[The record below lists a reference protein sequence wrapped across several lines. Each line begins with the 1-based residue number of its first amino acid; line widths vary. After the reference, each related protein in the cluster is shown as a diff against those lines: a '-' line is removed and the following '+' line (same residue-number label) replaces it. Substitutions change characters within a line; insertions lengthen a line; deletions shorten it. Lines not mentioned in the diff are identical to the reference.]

1 MFKSVVVFISLFFS
15 VALFGQFRQTA
26 TWSYDASNKEVK
38 VGDEIEIIFRV
49 AVIEN
54 WYIYS
59 SDIDPEIGPT
69 PTTVEFE
76 ENSSFERI
84 GYLIPIEPKKKFDD
98 IWGAEITYFT
108 GKGEFR
114 QKVKVLSKDFKLSG
128 LLDFQTC
135 SDVTGQCIPGE
146 QEFTIDFI
154 EVSEGKS
161 TPIET
166 STEAIPQN
174 LLSQGSG
181 IRKVTSWNLSKEGT
195 AKVGDEIDLI
205 FNVTVDAN
213 WYIYS
218 SDLAPS
224 ASPIPATV
232 VFEESDGFEIVGG
245 LIPTNPK
252 KKFDNFFKEEVTYF
266 SGKGEF
272 KQRIKILKPDFKLK
286 GTLDFQT
293 CSDIENLCINGNE
306 DFDVAFSF
314 LENGTQKIST
324 AAIAAS
330 NSKNNASENGYE
342 DLLVPE
348 DDGSLWG
355 FFIAAFLFGLAALLT
370 PCVFP
375 MIPMTVAFFTNS
387 SQSRSQAIT
396 KAIIYGISIIVIYI
410 LIGLLFTSL
419 FGVGIANELATGAI
433 PNIIFFSVFLIFAL
447 SFFGL
452 FEIVLPSGFV
462 NNMDKKANK
471 GGLFGTFFMAFT
483 LVLVSF
489 SCTGPIVGTI
499 LIESFQGQVMKPVV
513 GMLGF
518 SSAFAIPFTLFAIF
532 PGMLKELPKSGGWL
546 NSVKVVLG
554 FIELALGF
562 KFLSVADQAYHWGL
576 LDRDIY
582 ISIWFVL
589 AILLGFYLLGKI
601 RLPHDSPSE
610 KTSVPRLVM
619 AIISFVF
626 AIYLL
631 PGLFGAPLK
640 ALSGYLPPLSTHDF
654 AIKAIIQD
662 EIAKAQI
669 STASANKN
677 QFPTKVKYAEILH
690 LPHGIQGFFDY
701 EQAVSY
707 AKKVKKPLFIDFTG
721 HGCVNCRKMEEYVWS
736 DPQVL
741 KRLKEDY
748 VVVAL
753 YVDDKTTLPESEW
766 YTSEYDGKVKKTL
779 GKQNFDFQIT
789 RFNGNAQPYY
799 VLLDNDEE
807 PLVRPKSYDA
817 EVTNFIQFLDKGLK
831 EFASR

>member
-76 ENSSFERI
+76 ENSSFELI
-84 GYLIPIEPKKKFDD
+84 GDLIPIEPKKKYED
-98 IWGAEITYFT
+98 IWGADITYFT

-114 QKVKVLSKDFKLSG
+114 QRLKVLSKDLKLSG

-135 SDVTGQCIPGE
+135 SDVTGQCIPSD

-154 EVSEGKS
+154 SVSGE
-161 TPIET
+161 
-166 STEAIPQN
+166 
-174 LLSQGSG
+174 
-181 IRKVTSWNLSKEGT
+181 
-195 AKVGDEIDLI
+195 
-205 FNVTVDAN
+205 
-213 WYIYS
+213 
-218 SDLAPS
+218 
-224 ASPIPATV
+224 
-232 VFEESDGFEIVGG
+232 
-245 LIPTNPK
+245 
-252 KKFDNFFKEEVTYF
+252 EEV
-266 SGKGEF
+266 
-272 KQRIKILKPDFKLK
+272 KQVE
-286 GTLDFQT
+286 
-293 CSDIENLCINGNE
+293 ENTIPNE
-306 DFDVAFSF
+306 VDYPVEEKADVKKVEAPTDESFD
-314 LENGTQKIST
+314 
-324 AAIAAS
+324 
-330 NSKNNASENGYE
+330 Y
-342 DLLVPE
+342 LLVPE

-410 LIGLLFTSL
+410 VIGLLFTSL

-433 PNIIFFSVFLIFAL
+433 PNIIFFSVFFIFAL

-576 LDRDIY
+576 LDRDVY

-610 KTSVPRLVM
+610 KTSVPRLVL

-654 AIKAIIQD
+654 AIKAVIQE

-669 STASANKN
+669 STTSTNKN
-677 QFPTKVKYAEILH
+677 QFPSKVKYADILH

-701 EQAVSY
+701 EQAVNY

-799 VLLDNDEE
+799 VLLDNNEE
-807 PLVRPKSYDA
+807 PLIRPKSYDA
-817 EVTNFIQFLDKGLK
+817 EVTNFIQFLDKGIK
-831 EFASR
+831 EFTSR

>member
-76 ENSSFERI
+76 ENSSFELI
-84 GYLIPIEPKKKFDD
+84 GDLIPIEPKKKYED
-98 IWGAEITYFT
+98 IWGADITYFT

-114 QKVKVLSKDFKLSG
+114 QRLKVLSKDLKLSG

-135 SDVTGQCIPGE
+135 SDVTGQCIPSD

-154 EVSEGKS
+154 SVSGE
-161 TPIET
+161 
-166 STEAIPQN
+166 
-174 LLSQGSG
+174 
-181 IRKVTSWNLSKEGT
+181 
-195 AKVGDEIDLI
+195 
-205 FNVTVDAN
+205 
-213 WYIYS
+213 
-218 SDLAPS
+218 
-224 ASPIPATV
+224 
-232 VFEESDGFEIVGG
+232 
-245 LIPTNPK
+245 
-252 KKFDNFFKEEVTYF
+252 EEV
-266 SGKGEF
+266 
-272 KQRIKILKPDFKLK
+272 KQVE
-286 GTLDFQT
+286 
-293 CSDIENLCINGNE
+293 ENTIPNE
-306 DFDVAFSF
+306 VDYPVEEKADVKKVEAPTDESFD
-314 LENGTQKIST
+314 
-324 AAIAAS
+324 
-330 NSKNNASENGYE
+330 Y
-342 DLLVPE
+342 LLVPE

-410 LIGLLFTSL
+410 VIGLLFTSL

-433 PNIIFFSVFLIFAL
+433 PNIIFFSVFFIFAL

-576 LDRDIY
+576 LDRDVY

-610 KTSVPRLVM
+610 KTSVPRLVL

-654 AIKAIIQD
+654 AIKAVIQE

-669 STASANKN
+669 STTSTNKN
-677 QFPTKVKYAEILH
+677 QFPSKVKYADILH

-799 VLLDNDEE
+799 VLLDNNEE
-807 PLVRPKSYDA
+807 PLIRPKSYDA
-817 EVTNFIQFLDKGLK
+817 EVTNFIQFLDKGIK
-831 EFASR
+831 EFTSR

>member
-1 MFKSVVVFISLFFS
+1 MFKSALVFVSLLFS
-15 VALFGQFRQTA
+15 LTLFGQFRQTA
-26 TWSYDASNKEVK
+26 TWSYDASKKEVK
-38 VGDEIEIIFRV
+38 VGDEIEIIFTV
-49 AVIEN
+49 TVIEN

-59 SDIDPEIGPT
+59 SDLDPEIGPM

-76 ENSSFERI
+76 QNQSFEVI
-84 GYLIPIEPKKKFDD
+84 GELIPTGPKKKYEEV
-98 IWGAEITYFT
+98 WGAEVTYFN
-108 GKGEFR
+108 GKGEFK
-114 QKVKVLSKDFKLSG
+114 QKIKVLNKDFNLAG
-128 LLDFQTC
+128 LLEFQTC
-135 SDVTGQCIPGE
+135 SDITGQCIPGE
-146 QEFTIDFI
+146 QEFKIDFI
-154 EVSEGKS
+154 VVS
-161 TPIET
+161 
-166 STEAIPQN
+166 ADQ
-174 LLSQGSG
+174 
-181 IRKVTSWNLSKEGT
+181 
-195 AKVGDEIDLI
+195 
-205 FNVTVDAN
+205 
-213 WYIYS
+213 
-218 SDLAPS
+218 
-224 ASPIPATV
+224 
-232 VFEESDGFEIVGG
+232 
-245 LIPTNPK
+245 
-252 KKFDNFFKEEVTYF
+252 EEV
-266 SGKGEF
+266 
-272 KQRIKILKPDFKLK
+272 KQEEEDSISSEAAYVVEEKVEEK
-286 GTLDFQT
+286 Q
-293 CSDIENLCINGNE
+293 IEAPTDE
-306 DFDVAFSF
+306 S
-314 LENGTQKIST
+314 
-324 AAIAAS
+324 
-330 NSKNNASENGYE
+330 YE
-342 DLLVPE
+342 HLLVSE

-387 SQSRSQAIT
+387 SQSRAQAIT
-396 KAIIYGISIIVIYI
+396 KAIIYGVSIIVIYI

-433 PNIIFFSVFLIFAL
+433 PNIIFFLVFVLFAL

-452 FEIVLPSGFV
+452 FEIVLPSGLV
-462 NNMDKKANK
+462 NSMDKKANK
-471 GGLFGTFFMAFT
+471 GGFFGTFFMAFT

-499 LIESFQGQVMKPVV
+499 LIESFQGQVIKPVV

-562 KFLSVADQAYHWGL
+562 KFLSVADQAYHWGI

-582 ISIWFVL
+582 ITIWLVI

-601 RLPHDSPSE
+601 KLPHDSPSE
-610 KTSVPRLVM
+610 KTSVPRLVL
-619 AIISFVF
+619 AIVSFVF
-626 AIYLL
+626 AIYLI

-654 AIKAIIQD
+654 AIRELIR
-662 EIAKAQI
+662 EEVAKAQVG
-669 STASANKN
+669 SLAQSKN
-677 QFPTKVKYAEILH
+677 QFPTKVKYDEMLH

-701 EQAVSY
+701 DQAITY

-721 HGCVNCRKMEEYVWS
+721 HGCVNCRKMEEFVWS
-736 DPQVL
+736 DPKVL

-766 YTSEYDGKVKKTL
+766 YTSEYDNRVKKTI

-799 VLLDNDEE
+799 VLLDNNEQ

-831 EFASR
+831 EFANR

>member
-15 VALFGQFRQTA
+15 IALFGQFRQMGV
-26 TWSYDASNKEVK
+26 WSYDATKKEVK
-38 VGDEIEIIFRV
+38 VGEEVELIFRV
-49 AVIEN
+49 NVEEG

-59 SDIDPEIGPT
+59 SELDPEIGPT
-69 PTTVEFE
+69 PTSIQFE
-76 ENSSFERI
+76 ENESFEII
-84 GYLIPIEPKKKFDD
+84 GDLISTNPKKKYEDV
-98 IWGAEITYFT
+98 WGAEVTYLI
-108 GKGEFR
+108 GKGEFK
-114 QKVKVLSKDFKLSG
+114 QKIKVLSKNLSLSG
-128 LLDFQTC
+128 LLEFQIC
-135 SDVTGQCIPGE
+135 SDLTGQCIPGE
-146 QEFTIDFI
+146 QDFNLDFI
-154 EVSEGKS
+154 TVTATEENVKEEVSEPVADSIPNNVDYG
-161 TPIET
+161 IE
-166 STEAIPQN
+166 
-174 LLSQGSG
+174 
-181 IRKVTSWNLSKEGT
+181 
-195 AKVGDEIDLI
+195 
-205 FNVTVDAN
+205 
-213 WYIYS
+213 
-218 SDLAPS
+218 
-224 ASPIPATV
+224 
-232 VFEESDGFEIVGG
+232 EESEA
-245 LIPTNPK
+245 K
-252 KKFDNFFKEEVTYF
+252 KIEASTTETFDH
-266 SGKGEF
+266 
-272 KQRIKILKPDFKLK
+272 
-286 GTLDFQT
+286 
-293 CSDIENLCINGNE
+293 
-306 DFDVAFSF
+306 
-314 LENGTQKIST
+314 
-324 AAIAAS
+324 
-330 NSKNNASENGYE
+330 
-342 DLLVPE
+342 LLVQE

-387 SQSRSQAIT
+387 SQSRSQAIS
-396 KAIIYGISIIVIYI
+396 KAVIYGVSIIVIYI
-410 LIGLLFTSL
+410 LIGSIFTSL
-419 FGVGIANELATGAI
+419 FGAGVANELATGAI
-433 PNIIFFSVFLIFAL
+433 PNIIFFLVFVLFAL

-452 FEIVLPSGFV
+452 FEIVLPSGLV
-462 NNMDKKANK
+462 NSMDKKANK
-471 GGLFGTFFMAFT
+471 GGFLGTFFMAFT

-499 LIESFQGQVMKPVV
+499 LIESFQGQVIKPVI

-562 KFLSVADQAYHWGL
+562 KFLSVADQAYHWGI

-582 ISIWFVL
+582 IAIWFVI

-601 RLPHDSPSE
+601 KLPHDSPSE
-610 KTSVPRLVM
+610 KTSVPRLTL

-626 AIYLL
+626 AIYLF

-640 ALSGYLPPLSTHDF
+640 ALSGYLPPLTTHDF
-654 AIKAIIQD
+654 AVKELIRE

-669 STASANKN
+669 TGAVQGKN
-677 QFPTKVKYAEILH
+677 QFPAKVKHDAILH

-701 EQAVSY
+701 EEAIAY

-721 HGCVNCRKMEEYVWS
+721 HGCVNCRKMEEYVWA
-736 DPQVL
+736 DPKVL

-766 YTSEYDGKVKKTL
+766 YTSEYDDRVKKTI

-799 VLLDNDEE
+799 VLLDNNEQ

-831 EFASR
+831 EFSTR